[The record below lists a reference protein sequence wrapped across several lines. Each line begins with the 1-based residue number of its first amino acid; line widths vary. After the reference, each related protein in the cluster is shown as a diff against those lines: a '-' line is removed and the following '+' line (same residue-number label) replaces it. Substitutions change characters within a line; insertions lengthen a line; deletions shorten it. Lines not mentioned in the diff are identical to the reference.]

1 MRERVVGKELC
12 AIGDASERYGEVPI
26 LFVGDKE
33 EIALSFGDFERFRPD
48 RGLSLGLVGKIT
60 DIMHLIVEHRSAG
73 RVANDESHR
82 LDAVF
87 KVGTGVDRAGHASNT
102 NGSRHI
108 HRLRCFRLFRADELL
123 LASRGKAEEDSEAR
137 CESGA
142 V

>member
-1 MRERVVGKELC
+1 MRQIIVGKELRSVRD
-12 AIGDASERYGEVPI
+12 AGQGDGESPVLLIGNEEEVALPFGE
-26 LFVGDKE
+26 
-33 EIALSFGDFERFRPD
+33 FERLRPHG
-48 RGLSLGLVGKIT
+48 GLAFGLIGEIT
-60 DIMHLIVEHRSAG
+60 NNVHLVVKHGSAG

-102 NGSRHI
+102 YGSRHI
-108 HRLRCFRLFRADELL
+108 HRPRCLGLFRSDKL
-123 LASRGKAEEDSEAR
+123 LASCCESQEHSEAR

>member
-1 MRERVVGKELC
+1 MH
-12 AIGDASERYGEVPI
+12 
-26 LFVGDKE
+26 FV
-33 EIALSFGDFERFRPD
+33 I
-48 RGLSLGLVGKIT
+48 
-60 DIMHLIVEHRSAG
+60 EHRSAG

-102 NGSRHI
+102 YGSRHI
-108 HRLRCFRLFRADELL
+108 HRPRCLGLFRSDKLL
-123 LASRGKAEEDSEAR
+123 LASCCESQEHSEAR